1 MNVED
6 MESKI
11 NSKTKA
17 IMPVHLTGRMCEMD
31 RIMKIAKTNN
41 LKVIEDCA
49 QSIGSIFKGKKSGS
63 YGELGAF
70 SAHPLKI

>member
-6 MESKI
+6 MKSKI

-31 RIMKIAKTNN
+31 RIIRIAKKNKSKSCGRLCSINWFN
-41 LKVIEDCA
+41 L
-49 QSIGSIFKGKKSGS
+49 
-63 YGELGAF
+63 
-70 SAHPLKI
+70 